1 VGGAWDC
8 EAGKGEGNMVL
19 TKALEAYGKYFKS
32 ITAMVL
38 PVGILVGLILLG
50 ISNSRNEALQLI
62 MAFNVPGWLLSPLWV
77 GPLIYGLSLYE
88 SEQEFSY
95 KTAVRNGVR
104 VWWKLAI
111 VALIVIGIKF
121 ITVAGGEIFS
131 QQQVLFSL
139 FTWVIGVFLF
149 VLFVFIWPVLVLESR
164 GPLETLRRC
173 AALSKGRRL
182 SIVFEFI
189 ALWLLVY
196 VVSFIMMML
205 LGQTANLIGGMAS
218 TYINFILIMGIIQ
231 PMMYALIVVWIYYYY
246 REVIRV

>member
-1 VGGAWDC
+1 
-8 EAGKGEGNMVL
+8 MVL

-32 ITAMVL
+32 IAAMVL

-50 ISNSRNEALQLI
+50 ISNSRNEALQL
-62 MAFNVPGWLLSPLWV
+62 MMVFNVPGWLLSPLWI
-77 GPLIYGLSLYE
+77 GPLIYGLSLYG

-95 KTAVRNGVR
+95 KTAERNGLR
-104 VWWKLAI
+104 PWWKLMI

-121 ITVAGGEIFS
+121 IPVAASEILP
-131 QQQVLFSL
+131 QQQVLLSL
-139 FTWVIGVFLF
+139 FTWVIAAFLF
-149 VLFVFIWPVLVLESR
+149 ALYVFIWPVLVLESR
-164 GPLETLRRC
+164 GPLDILRRC
-173 AALSKGRRL
+173 AALSKGKRG

-205 LGQTANLIGGMAS
+205 LGQAANMIGGMAT

-231 PMMYALIVVWIYYYY
+231 PMLYAMIVIWIYYYY
-246 REVIRV
+246 LEVVTV